1 MRSVFIAESAGASW
15 RLRDEERAEE
25 RPWCG
30 ISKPGRLG
38 RAPRQGFTGTRGIP
52 RGRASAARA
61 AAAASP
67 RSLLPAPRSPLPPPL
82 PRGTRSHQPL
92 VGGAPAP
99 ANVSPAVFC
108 VFQNRGVL
116 APAGA
121 PSSGRLCLHARR
133 LAKSAAASLAVLRR
147 VVMVTPGEKSTRRG
161 PQRADKGLGGEA
173 CGPPALLMFNLEL
186 ESERRSASLLGP
198 TQGVPT
204 PARDPRPGCM
214 GSPVGPCTMHSSVLP
229 RWAGL
234 SLEVR
239 LK

>member
-1 MRSVFIAESAGASW
+1 MRSERRSGRGAEYQSQAALAG
-15 RLRDEERAEE
+15 L
-25 RPWCG
+25 
-30 ISKPGRLG
+30 PGRALLAPAGFRGAG
-38 RAPRQGFTGTRGIP
+38 RARP
-52 RGRASAARA
+52 GRRRLPLPA
-61 AAAASP
+61 P
-67 RSLLPAPRSPLPPPL
+67 CSLLPAPC
-82 PRGTRSHQPL
+82 SHHCCPGEPGATSPL

-108 VFQNRGVL
+108 VFKNRRVL

-121 PSSGRLCLHARR
+121 TSSGRLCLHARR
-133 LAKSAAASLAVLRR
+133 LAKSAAASLAVLQC

-186 ESERRSASLLGP
+186 ESGQRLASLLGP
-198 TQGVPT
+198 MQGVPT

-214 GSPVGPCTMHSSVLP
+214 GSPAGPCTMHSSVLP